1 MSDVSCLLRGMHLSK
16 RRIHFKV
23 NERHIDVE
31 GIFLSILTYKR
42 SLWQFMRHLRSSSG
56 LLYCPLPPLAP
67 SSCLGLWVSPQHC
80 PFKSAQMP
88 PSEGSFPAKHTLA
101 GHTPS
106 ASPRWVSFSIALTS
120 TCPVVC
126 LSVCWLSASYPQP
139 PCSWEHGLGLF
150 IPLLCTLA
158 LKQYLAHS
166 KCAIQICWMK
176 DTASGD

>member
-1 MSDVSCLLRGMHLSK
+1 M
-16 RRIHFKV
+16 

-101 GHTPS
+101 GHTPP

-120 TCPVVC
+120 TSPVVC
-126 LSVCWLSASYPQP
+126 LSVCWLSASYR
-139 PCSWEHGLGLF
+139 S
-150 IPLLCTLA
+150 LCVPENMDLVCLSHCCVPWPWSSTWPTVNARYRFAGWKILHLEISA
-158 LKQYLAHS
+158 FFYCDKNIHNINLPF
-166 KCAIQICWMK
+166 
-176 DTASGD
+176 